1 MLPMSPERSVTYVS
15 ERSEKRRSDL
25 LFQFRLSSN
34 QAFDV
39 IEIVA
44 ILASGLIF
52 HFAQVRRPCFQ
63 NVRLTVLQM
72 LLQ

>member
-1 MLPMSPERSVTYVS
+1 MSPVGYQAFHHTAWEAEAVT
-15 ERSEKRRSDL
+15 
-25 LFQFRLSSN
+25 SN

-52 HFAQVRRPCFQ
+52 YFAQVRRPCFP
-63 NVRLTVLQM
+63 NVRLTVLQL